1 MSIQKNLINNFLL
14 TSTKDFSIKILDRKD
29 NLIDLYDLVDHN
41 DIKSFLNNE
50 NKNSMFFNFNKINE
64 DKNLEAYDNSTIANK
79 FNFARKIK
87 KIVRISDDKYKED
100 GVWFLHLCCYFLKG
114 KISDEK
120 FIKAPLILFPIK
132 IQQHDSGFIIEKRSG
147 PIFNE
152 KLNFF
157 LDIKTATNIVDSFDE
172 LVNGKDEIDFFRLLL
187 NYSNNFEHLNL
198 KIDFDKEFNEFI
210 YDEVDTP
217 NVFKGLEIDYSSC
230 ITLVDPTGGKIKKDI
245 LEINEMQINPFEKHS
260 FIKSNEELKQAA
272 INSDSILEL
281 DGVLNIDQKY
291 ATMSA
296 LVENTIIYGPP
307 GTGKSEVIANIIVNI
322 IWKNKTSMIVSEK
335 KTALDVIENRIKNL
349 KHISLSSFDNNLYQQ
364 FFAKI
369 NNFSNLILQSE
380 NNCQLKDWE
389 RSYAKIIDNFKNLQ
403 VIEKEKFLNLDK
415 EYIFD
420 RLFSGSNIYN
430 KDNSIIFDFLYYFA
444 IKKGNNLTNAYDL
457 YSSLKEFVDSNK
469 NTVEY
474 LKTKN
479 GSIENSEL
487 IEKFLSKFSHAK
499 DKEYLLS
506 NYLDKN
512 KIKNKVLF
520 SKPLKRINY
529 ETNKIIVFLE
539 ALKNLNIN
547 NISFQLLGSFLE
559 RHFSYDE
566 IEMGI
571 LQKYFS
577 ILLNSKANNLL
588 QTDFQQYLKIK
599 NEISLTSAD
608 VLSNIY
614 VVRFKNLYDR
624 MTIVE
629 KAKID
634 EVFSIAKLEKKNNI
648 ILFAKKYYEQLR
660 IIFPIWI
667 LNNLQSSIITPNK
680 ERIFDYGIFD
690 EASQIFLERAF
701 PTIFRTNI
709 AIISGDDK
717 QLKPSSFF
725 ISRTEFEDDDFDN
738 SESLLDKAKSCMWSS
753 FHLKNHYRS
762 NSSELIE
769 FSNKYFYND
778 QLEFITKNNHF
789 DSAIEVVDVNGIW
802 EDNINVQE
810 ANTIINKINEN
821 LDSYNKIMV
830 IAFNEKQALYIENLF
845 LEKYFNNNNI
855 LEKYDNKN
863 IIFKNLENAQG
874 NESDLVI
881 LSISYG
887 YNNESKLNHF
897 FGPLSFNGGGNRLN
911 VAITRA
917 KDKMIVVKSIK
928 ASDMRVNSLNV
939 NSQIF
944 YKYIS
949 FLDAFSSKP
958 PILHSENFSSESK
971 VRNQIFAI
979 IKKRISPQLTILT
992 NVNLGTLKIDF
1003 AICDINHSKVY
1014 SIINVNRVLK
1024 TSSLS
1029 ETIENLYK
1037 QEFLMNRGYSSM
1049 NIDSVEWYNKP
1060 QDINRDLLKLLDE
1073 VNSFSHSS
1081 QELENV

>member
-29 NLIDLYDLVDHN
+29 NLIDLYDLVGHTDMK
-41 DIKSFLNNE
+41 DFLNNQ
-50 NKNSMFFNFNKINE
+50 NKNSIYFNFNKISQVE
-64 DKNLEAYDNSTIANK
+64 DLSTFDNLKIATK
-79 FNFARKIK
+79 FSFTKKIK

-114 KISDEK
+114 KITDEK

-132 IQQHDSGFIIEKRSG
+132 IQQHDSGFLIEKKSG

-157 LDIKTATNIVDSFDE
+157 LDIKTGTNIVDSFDE
-172 LVNGKDEIDFFRLLL
+172 LFNSKDEINFSRLLL
-187 NYSNNFEHLNL
+187 NYSNNFGNYNL
-198 KIDFDKEFNEFI
+198 DIDLEKEFSEFT
-210 YDEVDTP
+210 YDEVDKLDI
-217 NVFKGLEIDYSSC
+217 FKGLEIDYSSC

-245 LEINEMQINPFEKHS
+245 LEINDMEINPFEKHS
-260 FIKSNEELKQAA
+260 FIKDNDEIKKST
-272 INSDSILEL
+272 ISSDSLLEL

-291 ATMSA
+291 SIMSA
-296 LVENTIIYGPP
+296 LTENTIIYGPP
-307 GTGKSEVIANIIVNI
+307 GTGKSEVIANIIANI
-322 IWKNKTSMIVSEK
+322 IWKNKTSLVVSEK

-369 NNFSNLILQSE
+369 NNFSHLILKSKNNIELKVWE
-380 NNCQLKDWE
+380 NAY
-389 RSYAKIIDNFKNLQ
+389 SKIIDNFKNLE
-403 VIEKEKFLNLDK
+403 VIAKEKFLNLDK

-420 RLFSGSNIYN
+420 RLFSGVNIYN
-430 KDNSIIFDFLYYFA
+430 KDNSIIFDYLYYFA
-444 IKKGNNLTNAYDL
+444 IKNGNSLSKAYAL

-474 LKTKN
+474 LKTKI
-479 GSIENSEL
+479 GSIENHEV
-487 IEKFLSKFSHAK
+487 IEKFLNKFLHTK

-506 NYLDKN
+506 NYLDRN
-512 KIKNKVLF
+512 KIKNKIVF

-529 ETNKIIVFLE
+529 DTNKIINFLE
-539 ALKNLNIN
+539 ALKELNIVDIN
-547 NISFQLLGSFLE
+547 FQLLGCYLE
-559 RHFSYDE
+559 RSFSHDE

-571 LQKYFS
+571 LEKYFS
-577 ILLNSKANNLL
+577 ILLSSKVNNLL
-588 QTDFQQYLKIK
+588 QTDFHEYLKLK
-599 NEISLTSAD
+599 NEISLTSAEI
-608 VLSNIY
+608 LSNMY
-614 VVRFKNLYDR
+614 VVRFKNLYQK

-634 EVFSIAKLEKKNNI
+634 EVFSIAKLEKKSNI
-648 ILFAKKYYEQLR
+648 ISFAKKYYEQLR

-667 LNNLQSSIITPNK
+667 LNNLQSSIITPNEEK
-680 ERIFDYGIFD
+680 IFDYGIFD

-725 ISRTEFEDDDFDN
+725 VSRTEFEEDDFDN
-738 SESLLDKAKSCMWSS
+738 SESLLDKAQSCMWSS

-769 FSNKYFYND
+769 FSNKYFYNN
-778 QLEFITKNNHF
+778 QLEFITRNNHF
-789 DSAIEVVDVNGIW
+789 YSAIEVVDINGIW
-802 EDNINVQE
+802 EDNINIQE
-810 ANTIINKINEN
+810 ANCVLEKINEN
-821 LDSYNKIMV
+821 IDTYNTILI
-830 IAFNEKQALYIENLF
+830 IAFNEKQAQYIENLF

-855 LEKYDNKN
+855 LEKYDDHH
-863 IIFKNLENAQG
+863 IIFKNLENVQG

-881 LSISYG
+881 LSLSYG

-928 ASDMRVNSLNV
+928 SSDIRVNSLNV

-958 PILHSENFSSESK
+958 PILHSEDFASESK
-971 VRNQIFAI
+971 IRNQIFGI
-979 IKKRISPQLTILT
+979 IKNKINPELTILT
-992 NVNLGTLKIDF
+992 NVNLGTIKIDF
-1003 AICDINHSKVY
+1003 AICDINHSRVY
-1014 SIINVNRVLK
+1014 SIINVNRVLE
-1024 TSSLS
+1024 TNSLLN
-1029 ETIENLYK
+1029 TIENLYK
-1037 QEFLMNRGYSSM
+1037 QEFLINRGYRSM
-1049 NIDSVEWYNKP
+1049 NIDSVEWHNKP
-1060 QDINRDLLKLLDE
+1060 QEINDNLLIMLE
-1073 VNSFSHSS
+1073 EINSISNSNK
-1081 QELENV
+1081 EMKNV